1 MGCPLYIR
9 SVYTLLSSMCTIS
22 KIISKAKEYGY
33 ASVGLVDRNVL
44 SGSMAFK
51 KEALKNGIKPIF
63 GLEFDIEI
71 DSRIYTMLLYSKN
84 DDGFKN
90 LMSLSSYINTSENKV
105 INIDILNE
113 YRNNN
118 YLVLLSDNMP
128 LTIAL
133 QSNGDIQ
140 KAFDR
145 QQELF
150 GSYIVGIVDND
161 LAGNRVLNNKI
172 LEEETVPR
180 ERIK

>member
-118 YLVLLSDNMP
+118 YLVLLVILLYNFLLSRLRNLYLYLYYKIRYLLLNLSYYP
-128 LTIAL
+128 C
-133 QSNGDIQ
+133 
-140 KAFDR
+140 F
-145 QQELF
+145 LF
-150 GSYIVGIVDND
+150 FSLVRINIGII
-161 LAGNRVLNNKI
+161 I
-172 LEEETVPR
+172 LILLE
-180 ERIK
+180 I